1 MTRLSRLKGYKVS
14 KTPSGKTVL
23 EPIQAY
29 GRSVSE
35 RIRMKNSKKTKPVRR
50 VQP

>member
-1 MTRLSRLKGYKVS
+1 MTSRLKGYKVS

-23 EPIQAY
+23 EPIATY

-35 RIRMKNSKKTKPVRR
+35 RIRMKKSKKTKVVRK
-50 VQP
+50 VPG